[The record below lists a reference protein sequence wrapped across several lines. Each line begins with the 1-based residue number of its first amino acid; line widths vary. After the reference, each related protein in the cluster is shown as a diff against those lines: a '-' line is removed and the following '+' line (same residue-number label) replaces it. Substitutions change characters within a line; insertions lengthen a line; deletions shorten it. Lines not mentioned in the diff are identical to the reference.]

1 MSRRKTER
9 QYPLNR
15 PPDGMVVEPDLPTNN
30 PMSPSQLSQN
40 NAMAA
45 SDEDYLPP
53 VTDAAGNPLP
63 LDDLDVG
70 MMDEA
75 PPEVRRAAASIP
87 ETGVLFNLEPFEQ
100 IAQLHAAGRTDEA
113 RQIYDSLDAQSKY
126 VYQNARNMSRFTEEE
141 GARLADEFRKN
152 QDRLAAQEADPVRQ
166 QTVAK
171 GQTEAAAKQF
181 ELQEHYRQEME
192 YQRLLQTIGD
202 KKTNRNQRQVAMQRL
217 EGLAASIGKR
227 ISPGGLSAA
236 ALGEAKNAVGF
247 IPWQRELNPFGDYG
261 PAISAMQTGSE
272 DRIGLLR
279 SQMEAAGVEVPS
291 IEQAA
296 PEPPVE
302 ETMRQTALEKHTYKR
317 PDGSPVTIAVNQG
330 EAPQPVVK
338 GMADGKPVYR
348 RVGADGMF
356 YRLTPEQVQQLGL
369 E

>member
-1 MSRRKTER
+1 MSQRR
-9 QYPLNR
+9 YPLNR

-30 PMSPSQLSQN
+30 PMSPSELSRN
-40 NAMAA
+40 NAMAE
-45 SDEDYLPP
+45 SDKDYLPP
-53 VTDAAGNPLP
+53 VTDASGNALP
-63 LDDLDVG
+63 LDDFVPA
-70 MMDEA
+70 MVDEV
-75 PPEVRRAAASIP
+75 PDEVRRATANMP

-100 IAQLHAAGRTDEA
+100 IAELHAAGRTDEA
-113 RQIYDSLDAQSKY
+113 GQIYNSLDAQSKY
-126 VYQNARNMSRFTEEE
+126 VYENARNMSRFTEEE

-152 QDRLAAQEADPVRQ
+152 QDRAAMQAADPVRQ

-171 GQTEAAAKQF
+171 GQTEAVAKQF

-217 EGLAASIGKR
+217 EGLAATIGKR
-227 ISPGGLSAA
+227 ISPGGLSAP
-236 ALGEAKNAVGF
+236 ALGEAKNTVGF
-247 IPWQRELNPFGDYG
+247 IPRSREFNPFGDYG
-261 PAISAMQTGSE
+261 PAISTMQAGSQ

-302 ETMRQTALEKHTYKR
+302 EAMRQTALEKHAYKR
-317 PDGSPVTIAVNQG
+317 PDGSPVTITVNEG
-330 EAPQPVVK
+330 EEPQPVLK
-338 GMADGKPVYR
+338 GITGYR
-348 RVGADGMF
+348 RLGPDGMF
-356 YRLTPEQVQQLGL
+356 YRLAPEQLQQLGL